1 MNKTE
6 LTSEIIEQEIK
17 NLLRYNSILEQDNKI
32 LREDRELQKQSLEA
46 FEKHSQ
52 LVLDQTNKQTIIF
65 ENLLITLN
73 NYFNRNL

>member
-6 LTSEIIEQEIK
+6 LTSETIEQEIK
-17 NLLRYNSILEQDNKI
+17 NLLHYNSFLQQDNKI
-32 LREDRELQKQSLEA
+32 LREDRELQKKAQEA

-52 LVLDQTNKQTIIF
+52 LVLDQINKQTIIF

-73 NYFNRNL
+73 SYFNRNL